1 MKIAIN
7 NVFSVILTTII
18 YLLGGIDIALQ
29 SLLIVIV
36 IDYLTGIASA
46 IYNKKLSSKMGFK
59 GIIKKFCYLLVVA
72 LSVVIDNLLGQ
83 SGLIRSLVIYFFVA
97 NDGLSIVENM
107 AEMNIKLPQKLIDAL
122 EQIKKKGEWYD
133 LKRINYRAKKLYI
146 KRNTI

>member
-7 NVFSVILTTII
+7 NVFSVILTTIV

-46 IYNKKLSSKMGFK
+46 IYNKELSSKMGFK
-59 GIIKKFCYLLVVA
+59 GIIKKFSYLLVVA

-97 NDGLSIVENM
+97 NDGLSIIENM

-122 EQIKKKGEWYD
+122 EQIKKKGE
-133 LKRINYRAKKLYI
+133 
-146 KRNTI
+146 

>member
-1 MKIAIN
+1 MKHLIN
-7 NVFSVILTTII
+7 DIGSVILTTTV
-18 YLLGGIDIALQ
+18 YLLGGFDIAIQ

-46 IYNKKLSSKMGFK
+46 IYNKELSSKIGLK

-97 NDGLSIVENM
+97 NDGLSIIENM
-107 AEMNIKLPQKLIDAL
+107 AEMNVKLPQKLIDSL
-122 EQIKKKGEWYD
+122 EQIRKKGE
-133 LKRINYRAKKLYI
+133 
-146 KRNTI
+146 

>member
-1 MKIAIN
+1 MKHLISDIA
-7 NVFSVILTTII
+7 SVILTTFV
-18 YLLGGIDIALQ
+18 YLVGGFDIAIQ

-46 IYNKKLSSKMGFK
+46 IYNKELSSKIGFK

-97 NDGLSIVENM
+97 NDGLSIIENM

-122 EQIKKKGEWYD
+122 DQIKKKGE
-133 LKRINYRAKKLYI
+133 
-146 KRNTI
+146 

>member
-1 MKIAIN
+1 MKHLISNIL
-7 NVFSVILTTII
+7 SVILTTTV
-18 YLLGGIDIALQ
+18 YLLGGFDIAIQ

-46 IYNKKLSSKMGFK
+46 IYNKELSSKMGFK

-97 NDGLSIVENM
+97 NDGLSIIENM
-107 AEMNIKLPQKLIDAL
+107 AEMNVKLPKKLIDAL
-122 EQIKKKGEWYD
+122 EQIKKKGE
-133 LKRINYRAKKLYI
+133 
-146 KRNTI
+146 

>member
-46 IYNKKLSSKMGFK
+46 IYNKELSSKLGFK
-59 GIIKKFCYLLVVA
+59 GIIKKFSYLLVVA

-97 NDGLSIVENM
+97 NDGLSILENM

-122 EQIKKKGEWYD
+122 EQIKKKGE
-133 LKRINYRAKKLYI
+133 
-146 KRNTI
+146 